1 LPPFLSVTSGVRI
14 KVGGC
19 THPLHFFE
27 KCALVWVESQFDKK
41 VKNFSRKGVPVKI
54 HTFLE
59 PLLTLIAGLAMKRAI
74 NWPFDV
80 GLYLPVIVWLGPVWG
95 GLLMAVVSVPL
106 NLLVLRAY
114 DRSQRDWL
122 MIERVKSVIEAIQI
136 WFLEEEEA
144 GG

>member
-1 LPPFLSVTSGVRI
+1 MKVRT
-14 KVGGC
+14 V
-19 THPLHFFE
+19 
-27 KCALVWVESQFDKK
+27 
-41 VKNFSRKGVPVKI
+41 
-54 HTFLE
+54 LE
-59 PLLTLIAGLAMKRAI
+59 LWLTLAAGLAIKRAI
-74 NWPFDV
+74 NWPFDIW
-80 GLYLPVIVWLGPVWG
+80 LYLPAIAWLGPVWG
-95 GLLMAVVSVPL
+95 GLLMTVFSVPL